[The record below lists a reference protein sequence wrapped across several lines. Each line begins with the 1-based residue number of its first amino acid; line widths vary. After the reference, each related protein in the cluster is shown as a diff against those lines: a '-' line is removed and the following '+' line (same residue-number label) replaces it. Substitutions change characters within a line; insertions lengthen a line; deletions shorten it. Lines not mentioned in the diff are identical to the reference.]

1 MEIRVGLKLL
11 NIMKI
16 KCYYDKYNNL
26 INIGEW
32 ESEHPLPKDAIE
44 REEEVTINEDG
55 SRTVVK

>member
-1 MEIRVGLKLL
+1 
-11 NIMKI
+11 MKI